1 MTSRKRPAKKP
12 AHRAPAVARPERVD
26 GERKR
31 DATRRKLLERALK
44 LFQQRGVEAT
54 TMRDIAKAAG
64 MSLGAAYYYF
74 PSKEAL
80 MFAYYED
87 QQAEFEQVLATA
99 TGTVR
104 ERLGTV
110 FHGKLET
117 IRPQKKM
124 LAAIVQRL
132 VDPTDPVGAFSE
144 QTRGVRNRAMAV
156 LQAALDGSGLP
167 PSVTPFAARALWL
180 MQMAMM
186 LVFVNDD
193 SPREQKTHDL
203 VDEALDLI
211 VPMLPL
217 LATPM
222 GAAMIDRI
230 TGALGRAG
238 IAPAVSA

>member
-1 MTSRKRPAKKP
+1 MTTRKRPAKKP
-12 AHRAPAVARPERVD
+12 VRRAVE

-44 LFQQRGVEAT
+44 LFQQRGIEAT

-80 MFAYYED
+80 VFAYYED
-87 QQAEFEQVLATA
+87 NQAELEAMRP

-104 ERLGTV
+104 ERLGTI

-124 LAAIVQRL
+124 LSTIVQRL
-132 VDPTDPVGAFSE
+132 MDPTDPVGAFSA
-144 QTRGVRNRAMAV
+144 QTRSVRERAMAV
-156 LQAALDGSGLP
+156 IEASLDGSGLP
-167 PSVTPFAARALWL
+167 PTVIPFAARALWL
-180 MQMAMM
+180 LQMAMM
-186 LVFVNDD
+186 LVYVNDD
-193 SPREQKTHDL
+193 SPGEQRTHAL
-203 VDEALDLI
+203 VDEALDMI

-222 GAAMIDRI
+222 GQAIAEKVQ
-230 TGALGRAG
+230 GALARAG
-238 IAPAVSA
+238 ISAAAV